1 MNNYDIGYRSNRRH
15 ATHYPTWRVT
25 SLQSYCCASPK
36 HVGLEACSPHQTLAH
51 GLCGPDRF
59 LRTNPC
65 NNHTR
70 GASII
75 TLTVI
80 SCSEHTWIYH
90 IYVYMVNIYIY
101 GVYIYIYVCVCYGVY
116 IYICYM
122 LCIYVYMV
130 CIYIYVCVCVRGAFI
145 FIYIYIWCIY
155 VCVCG
160 VYIYIYTQLWIYICD
175 KSKAS
180 SNDRYAVCPILPVES
195 LIAQSLYAIET
206 LAWLT
211 GQDVVM
217 QYDAMWLWL
226 QV

>member
-25 SLQSYCCASPK
+25 SLQSYRCASPK

-90 IYVYMVNIYIY
+90 IYVYMVDIYIYMVYIYIYICLCVLWCVYTYVICCVYMYIWCVCIYICVCAWCIYIYIY
-101 GVYIYIYVCVCYGVY
+101 GVYMCVCA
-116 IYICYM
+116 
-122 LCIYVYMV
+122 V
-130 CIYIYVCVCVRGAFI
+130 CIYIYSTMNIYLWQIKGFI
-145 FIYIYIWCIY
+145 
-155 VCVCG
+155 
-160 VYIYIYTQLWIYICD
+160 
-175 KSKAS
+175 
-180 SNDRYAVCPILPVES
+180 
-195 LIAQSLYAIET
+195 
-206 LAWLT
+206 
-211 GQDVVM
+211 
-217 QYDAMWLWL
+217 
-226 QV
+226 

>member
-25 SLQSYCCASPK
+25 SLQSYRCASPK

-101 GVYIYIYVCVCYGVY
+101 GVYIYMSVCV
-116 IYICYM
+116 
-122 LCIYVYMV
+122 MV
-130 CIYIYVCVCVRGAFI
+130 CIYIYVICCVYMYIWCIYIYMCVCVVHLYL
-145 FIYIYIWCIY
+145 YIYIWCIY

-160 VYIYIYTQLWIYICD
+160 VYIYILNYEYISVTNQRLHLMTGMQCAPFFPLNLWSPSRCTPSRLWPGWQAKMSWCNMMQCGYG
-175 KSKAS
+175 SKY
-180 SNDRYAVCPILPVES
+180 RI
-195 LIAQSLYAIET
+195 
-206 LAWLT
+206 
-211 GQDVVM
+211 G
-217 QYDAMWLWL
+217 
-226 QV
+226 

>member
-1 MNNYDIGYRSNRRH
+1 
-15 ATHYPTWRVT
+15 
-25 SLQSYCCASPK
+25 
-36 HVGLEACSPHQTLAH
+36 
-51 GLCGPDRF
+51 
-59 LRTNPC
+59 
-65 NNHTR
+65 
-70 GASII
+70 
-75 TLTVI
+75 
-80 SCSEHTWIYH
+80 
-90 IYVYMVNIYIY
+90 MVDIYIY
-101 GVYIYIYVCVCYGVY
+101 GVYLYIYMSVCVMVC

-130 CIYIYVCVCVRGAFI
+130 CIYMCVCAWC
-145 FIYIYIWCIY
+145 IYIYIYMVYI
-155 VCVCG
+155 CVCG
-160 VYIYIYTQLWIYICD
+160 VYIYIYTLNYEYI
-175 KSKAS
+175 SVTKAS